1 MQFRFAQV
9 AIVVGAIGLA
19 TAGCGKY
26 SISNIRSLKAFQDA
40 TVLYKKADY
49 RNAIPLY
56 EESVK
61 RNPDLGFAYFFL
73 GNSHDNLYKTA
84 RKGEP
89 ENDAHLQRAVENY
102 QLAIQK
108 LSASTDPKEQDIR
121 KYAFQY
127 LIAAYGHDKL
137 DDFSKAEPVAME
149 MIKLE
154 PNEPINY
161 QALAKLYEDQGR
173 YDDAE
178 TWFKKA
184 IDVRPNDALGY
195 QMLAGFYNRQ
205 GDFDKTVQAFNER
218 AAREPNNPEAWHTIG
233 TYVQDKVQRD
243 KTLSKEKQREYVLMG
258 LQNEDKALAL
268 NPEYFEALTYKNI
281 LLRMQANVEK
291 DPAKQKALMAEAD
304 ELKAK
309 AIEIQKK
316 QQAAAAD
323 KPAEKK
329 PGGK

>member
-1 MQFRFAQV
+1 MQFRFARV
-9 AIVVGAIGLA
+9 ALIVGAVGMA

-49 RNAIPLY
+49 RGAVPLY
-56 EESVK
+56 EESIR

-73 GNSHDNLYKTA
+73 GNSHDNLYKSA
-84 RKGEP
+84 HKGEP
-89 ENDAHLQRAVENY
+89 ENDEHLKKAVESY

-108 LSASTDPKEQDIR
+108 LSNSTDPKEQDIR
-121 KYAFQY
+121 KFAFQY

-137 DDFSKAEPVAME
+137 DDFSKAEPVALE

-173 YDDAE
+173 YEDAE
-178 TWFKKA
+178 IWFKKA

-205 GDFDKTVQAFNER
+205 GEFEKTMDAFNQR
-218 AAREPNNPEAWHTIG
+218 AAREPNNPEAWHTMA
-233 TYVQDKVQRD
+233 TYYQEKATKD
-243 KTLSKEKQREYVLMG
+243 KTLSKEKAKEYVMKG
-258 LQNEDKALAL
+258 IEADDKALAL

-281 LLRMQANVEK
+281 LLRMEANFEK
-291 DPAKQKALMAEAD
+291 DPARQKALMSQAD
-304 ELKAK
+304 DLRAK
-309 AIEIQKK
+309 AVEIQKK
-316 QQAAAAD
+316 QQAAAASE
-323 KPAEKK
+323 PKK
-329 PGGK
+329 APGK